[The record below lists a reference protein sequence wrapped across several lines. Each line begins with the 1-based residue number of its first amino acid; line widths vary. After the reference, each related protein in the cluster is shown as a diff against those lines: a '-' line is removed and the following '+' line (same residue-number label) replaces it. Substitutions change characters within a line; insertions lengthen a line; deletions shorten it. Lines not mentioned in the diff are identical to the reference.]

1 MFRGLQSTL
10 KNKAIDIQVITNFK
24 EKIFFY
30 QKLYNTVYHLVS
42 KLTFFDEEKF
52 PQVGLISEIFF

>member
-10 KNKAIDIQVITNFK
+10 KNKTIDIQMITNFR

-42 KLTFFDEEKF
+42 KLTFF
-52 PQVGLISEIFF
+52 